1 MKSLM
6 QILEALAVLSLIW
19 LVAGF
24 ATWAFAV
31 TPEQIAAQQATVAV
45 EQSKLDSLLSLAL
58 ANQLQASLIGVVGVD
73 SLVVDSTLAANNILI
88 IVDAKPFDAMYVCID
103 VPFSSWP
110 VQVQQFWTLG
120 LTLAPQHFPVSTGRY
135 EVHRDNVA
143 GFLAATKSFLTSL

>member
-1 MKSLM
+1 MKESTKLH
-6 QILEALAVLSLIW
+6 IAAF
-19 LVAGF
+19 VAGVLLALLF
-24 ATWAFAV
+24 ILPADAV
-31 TPEQIAAQQATVAV
+31 TPEQIAAQQAVVAV
-45 EQSKLDSLLSLAL
+45 EQSKLDSLQSLQQAE
-58 ANQLQASLIGVVGVD
+58 QLQVSLIDAD
-73 SLVVDSTLAANNILI
+73 SVLAANNILI

-103 VPFSSWP
+103 VPYSSWP